1 MPLPFKRPGSAIST
15 AASSTRKRQKSRSNF
30 RMKTDPNGHDP
41 DPNPDDLRAEFVALF
56 DDRSDP
62 RGVPNSALKSC
73 FGNRYIKL
81 VPIINDLT
89 RRSRL
94 NMSRVMIDGGEEI
107 FYNLVSDAIAA
118 KFQGLDASATMVYQ
132 VVEKA
137 GTGGVWTKDIRT
149 QTNIQ
154 GQALTKIFKALEAR
168 KLIKPVK
175 CVTAK
180 SKKLYMLYDLKPS
193 REVTGGPW
201 YTELEFDHEFINEL
215 RSFILLCVE
224 RSNGGKGVTLGDIAS
239 KMERA
244 NVSRVQLGAEDVQ
257 QIVQALAFD
266 YMIETAGTDAK
277 GEALF
282 VRARGITTLCR
293 FGWWETL
300 SSDFLFR
307 EIKFEDDVVLAAHE
321 PHHHTA

>member
-1 MPLPFKRPGSAIST
+1 
-15 AASSTRKRQKSRSNF
+15 
-30 RMKTDPNGHDP
+30 
-41 DPNPDDLRAEFVALF
+41 
-56 DDRSDP
+56 
-62 RGVPNSALKSC
+62 
-73 FGNRYIKL
+73 
-81 VPIINDLT
+81 
-89 RRSRL
+89 
-94 NMSRVMIDGGEEI
+94 
-107 FYNLVSDAIAA
+107 
-118 KFQGLDASATMVYQ
+118 
-132 VVEKA
+132 
-137 GTGGVWTKDIRT
+137 
-149 QTNIQ
+149 
-154 GQALTKIFKALEAR
+154 
-168 KLIKPVK
+168 
-175 CVTAK
+175 
-180 SKKLYMLYDLKPS
+180 MLYDLKPS

-293 FGWWETL
+293 FGCKFYSGLKKTKRSTSLTYLTSLHYFRYL
-300 SSDFLFR
+300 SSLFTISYSPIFTVACLPHGLNV
-307 EIKFEDDVVLAAHE
+307 IKHE
-321 PHHHTA
+321 CIPSNVTKFDTD